1 MIKRETHLF
10 TRQREFQ
17 EFLDRMDDDTTI
29 SHYAVNDNGTHY
41 IITER
46 QMSEDEAKQFK
57 IKQLKKDIAKC
68 NQHWEKVIKDCEN
81 ATHRYNEALNFEM
94 ANVYIQRR
102 EDAIEEYNKQQRK
115 LTNKLDKL
123 VQLDYT
129 DFIR

>member
-1 MIKRETHLF
+1 MIKRNTYFF
-10 TRQREFQ
+10 TSNNALQ

-46 QMSEDEAKQFK
+46 QMSEDEAKHFK

-68 NQHWEKVIKDCEN
+68 NVHWKKVIKDCEN
-81 ATHRYNEALNFEM
+81 ATQRYNEALNFEM

-129 DFIR
+129 GFIR